1 MAGVLARR
9 NHGRRGG
16 HIWRRALA
24 CAHFALV
31 VATVDV
37 ARAAP
42 AKVALLREPSP
53 SPLGQKTLTRL
64 RAELV
69 AAGFEVTEIDRQ
81 GDDAREAAEAE
92 PTVEGVFATVAIV
105 PRSGSA
111 DIWVADRVTGK
122 TVVRRVEARPGT
134 GRDVA
139 SIHAVRAVELLP
151 ASRHEALVPPPRD
164 EARAAAVAAP
174 SPEPQAAA
182 PLPADV
188 SAWMKARRAPS
199 EPRFGLQA
207 GLGVIHS
214 FDGIGPAFLPVLG
227 LSYRLTPALIAAV
240 RAGGPA
246 FAADL
251 QAPGGTIAVRQ
262 GFASLELAYEFSLS
276 SPTLR
281 PFVVGA
287 VGAYHLDVVGAAA
300 PPYQGESDD
309 LFAVMFAAGP
319 GARLRHGERVALL
332 ADVRLL
338 ILAPQPVVRAAEQ
351 TVATMSRPSLFG
363 QVAIDVA
370 F

>member
-16 HIWRRALA
+16 LIWRRAIA

-31 VATVDV
+31 VATVDA

-53 SPLGQKTLTRL
+53 SPLAQKALTRL
-64 RAELV
+64 RAELI

-92 PTVEGVFATVAIV
+92 PAVEGVFATVAIV

-122 TVVRRVEARPGT
+122 TVVRRVEARPGP

-139 SIHAVRAVELLP
+139 SVLAVRAVELLQ
-151 ASRHEALVPPPRD
+151 ASLLEALEPPPRE
-164 EARAAAVAAP
+164 EARAAAAAP
-174 SPEPQAAA
+174 SPEPRAAA
-182 PLPADV
+182 PLPVDV
-188 SAWMKARRAPS
+188 SAWMQARRVPS

-227 LSYRLTPALIAAV
+227 LSYRLAPALIAAV

-251 QAPGGTIAVRQ
+251 QAQGGTIAVRQ
-262 GFASLELAYEFSLS
+262 GLAALELAYEFSRS
-276 SPTLR
+276 SPTFR

-287 VGAYHLDVVGAAA
+287 VGAYHLDVVGTAT

-319 GARLRHGERVALL
+319 GARLRFGERVALL

-338 ILAPQPVVRAAEQ
+338 ILAPQPVVQAAGQ

-363 QVAIDVA
+363 QAAIDVA